1 MNNDDLHNSSFK
13 EKEDKVENGLD
24 YYPETLFIACGTEF
38 SAMASAPKQMTEK
51 QLRPKLKTALRAT
64 SPHLISGRRSSERQR
79 NWNT

>member
-38 SAMASAPKQMTEK
+38 SAMALAQKDDRK
-51 QLRPKLKTALRAT
+51 AA
-64 SPHLISGRRSSERQR
+64 
-79 NWNT
+79 